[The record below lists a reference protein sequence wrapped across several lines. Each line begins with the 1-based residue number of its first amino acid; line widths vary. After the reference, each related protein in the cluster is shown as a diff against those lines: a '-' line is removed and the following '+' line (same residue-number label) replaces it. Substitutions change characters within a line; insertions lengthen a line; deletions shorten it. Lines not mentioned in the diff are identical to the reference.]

1 MPRRKGV
8 AKKVGYYHS
17 KRRKVDG
24 THVYKG
30 QKSGLFMKPR
40 AGARKRKRY
49 IAKKYRKNVRYD

>member
-1 MPRRKGV
+1 MPRRNRGP

-17 KRRKVDG
+17 KKKKVDG

-30 QKSGLFMKPR
+30 AKSGLFMPAK
-40 AGARKRKRY
+40 AGRKRKRY